1 MSKIE
6 LIKQYKETAIAAINS
21 CLDSMYNLTDKY
33 FDKEGKMLP
42 LPERNEKVEN
52 FIQEVRADT
61 QRYESV
67 RRKLI
72 DENFDLSLYEINLI
86 ALSFN
91 FTIETMK
98 KQAENLTRTIEVLSD
113 LVAAL
118 MAKKEN

>member
-6 LIKQYKETAIAAINS
+6 LIKQYKETAIAALNS
-21 CLDSMYNLTDKY
+21 YLDSMYNLTDKY

-42 LPERNEKVEN
+42 LPERNEKVES
-52 FIQEVRADT
+52 FIKEVRADT
-61 QRYESV
+61 QKYENV

-98 KQAENLTRTIEVLSD
+98 KQVENLTRTIEVLSD
-113 LVAAL
+113 LTAAL

>member
-6 LIKQYKETAIAAINS
+6 LIKKYKETAIAALNS
-21 CLDSMYNLTDKY
+21 YLDSMYNLTDKY

-42 LPERNEKVEN
+42 LPERNEKVES
-52 FIQEVRADT
+52 FIKEVRTDT
-61 QRYESV
+61 QKYESV

>member
-6 LIKQYKETAIAAINS
+6 LIKQYKETAIAALNS

-42 LPERNEKVEN
+42 FPERNEKVEN

-61 QRYESV
+61 QKYENV

-72 DENFDLSLYEINLI
+72 DENFNLSLYEINLI

>member
-6 LIKQYKETAIAAINS
+6 LIKKYKETAIAALNS
-21 CLDSMYNLTDKY
+21 YLDSMYNLTDKY
-33 FDKEGKMLP
+33 FDKDGNMLP

-61 QRYESV
+61 QKYESV

-72 DENFDLSLYEINLI
+72 DENFDLSLYEINLV

-98 KQAENLTRTIEVLSD
+98 KQVENLTRTIEVLSD

>member
-6 LIKQYKETAIAAINS
+6 LIKQYKETAIAALNS

-42 LPERNEKVEN
+42 LPERNATVEN

-61 QRYESV
+61 QKYESV

-72 DENFDLSLYEINLI
+72 DENFDLSLYEINLV

-98 KQAENLTRTIEVLSD
+98 KQVENLTLTTEVLSD

-118 MAKKEN
+118 NAKKEN

>member
-6 LIKQYKETAIAAINS
+6 LIKQYKETAIAALNNY
-21 CLDSMYNLTDKY
+21 LDSMYNLTDKY
-33 FDKEGKMLP
+33 FDKDGKMLP
-42 LPERNEKVEN
+42 LPERNEQVEN

-61 QRYESV
+61 QKYESV

-72 DENFDLSLYEINLI
+72 DENFDLSLYEINLV

-98 KQAENLTRTIEVLSD
+98 KQIENLTRTTEVLSD

>member
-6 LIKQYKETAIAAINS
+6 LIKKYKETAIAALNS

-33 FDKEGKMLP
+33 FDKEGKMLL

-61 QRYESV
+61 QKYENV

>member
-6 LIKQYKETAIAAINS
+6 LIKQYKETAIAALNS
-21 CLDSMYNLTDKY
+21 YLDSMYNLTDKY

-42 LPERNEKVEN
+42 LPKRNKKVEN

-72 DENFDLSLYEINLI
+72 DENFDLSLYEINLV

-98 KQAENLTRTIEVLSD
+98 KQVENLTRTIEVLSD
-113 LVAAL
+113 LTVAL

>member
-6 LIKQYKETAIAAINS
+6 LIKQYKDTAIAALNS
-21 CLDSMYNLTDKY
+21 YLDSMYNLTDKY

-52 FIQEVRADT
+52 FTQEVRADT
-61 QRYESV
+61 QKYESV

-72 DENFDLSLYEINLI
+72 DENFDLSLYEINLV

-98 KQAENLTRTIEVLSD
+98 KQVENLTRTTEVLSD
-113 LVAAL
+113 IVAAL
-118 MAKKEN
+118 MKKEKN

>member
-6 LIKQYKETAIAAINS
+6 LIKQYKETAIAALNN

-33 FDKEGKMLP
+33 FDKEGKMLA

-61 QRYESV
+61 QKYESV

-72 DENFDLSLYEINLI
+72 DENFDLSLYEINLV

-98 KQAENLTRTIEVLSD
+98 KQVENLTRTIEVLSD
-113 LVAAL
+113 LTAAL